1 MYRKAIF
8 RAVMHIR
15 AIDELIDTG
24 IFTDSFDRARLRKSA
39 LTELMVCL
47 GELVKLCAVAG
58 RPVDF
63 ADDVIVTPEVANAG
77 DLIGFVRDE
86 LCHCG
91 PGEENRSVF
100 RYAAVRGR
108 ALPIPTGGGT
118 LIGGCDYDDD
128 VAYCFADQR
137 IYWKRHILRAL
148 DHAKATLAP
157 PGSEA
162 AEHIL
167 MT

>member
-1 MYRKAIF
+1 
-8 RAVMHIR
+8 MHIR
-15 AIDELIDTG
+15 AIHELIDTG
-24 IFTDSFDRARLRKSA
+24 IFDESLDRARLRKSA

-47 GELVKLCAVAG
+47 GELAKLCAAAG
-58 RPVDF
+58 HPLTF
-63 ADDVIVTPEVANAG
+63 TDDVFVTSEVANAG
-77 DLIGFVRDE
+77 DLIALVRDE

-91 PGEENRSVF
+91 YGEESRSVF

-108 ALPIPTGGGT
+108 ASRIPTGGGT

-128 VAYCFADQR
+128 VAYCFNDQR
-137 IYWKRHILRAL
+137 IYWKRHILRAF

-162 AEHIL
+162 GANIAA
-167 MT
+167 T